1 MGEAHPVFLKYYKM
15 EIHIDISDEVHR
27 IPCIECGE
35 TIIVSEDELKSKSTI
50 KCERCGHEQL
60 IVNSNKNDNE

>member
-1 MGEAHPVFLKYYKM
+1 M